1 MLAKIRQFTDSHHLL
16 CKILVFVLSAALM
29 MALSYIWT
37 GSLVYYNG
45 DSKMYISIADNFLDN
60 GHFLQTLR
68 TERENF
74 IVPFGFPAILTL
86 IRLFTRSN
94 LAIALVQ
101 YAVFGLAC
109 VLLYCAE
116 RNFFGNIGGISV
128 LMHCLMLWRIHYAGP
143 GCVVTE
149 TWYILP
155 IIFCVWLL
163 SRRDIKDE
171 SRLTMAYIALFIG
184 FIIRP
189 LLGLFFF
196 PLALYMLVQTVYKKY
211 NLLRFI
217 ALAGISVLIMS
228 GIAALNYRETGHLV
242 FTEAYSGISVYL
254 QNNDNIAEWGIDF
267 GKGEYEY
274 ADEQFLSIYNRTDID
289 YYEKN
294 EILGDLGY
302 EYMFSH
308 PWLTIKNIAFKFS
321 YLFITYWYYLIALA
335 GAGAFISY
343 KTRPEYRRAFTV
355 ILAAAGAVAV
365 VTSMGLPEPRYTYIV
380 FPVFT
385 LFTAA
390 LAGFCIHRALPM
402 LAAKLK
408 ALPASKPAS
417 SGGKAEK

>member
-1 MLAKIRQFTDSHHLL
+1 MLGKIRQFTNSHHLL
-16 CKILVFVLSAALM
+16 CKILVFFLSVGLM
-29 MALSYIWT
+29 MTLSYIWT

-60 GHFLQTLR
+60 GHFLQTVR

-74 IVPFGFPAILTL
+74 IVPFGFPAILTI

-116 RNFFGNIGGISV
+116 RNFFGNIGGLSV

-149 TWYILP
+149 TWYITP
-155 IIFCVWLL
+155 IIFCIWLL
-163 SRRDIKDE
+163 SRKDIKTE

-189 LLGLFFF
+189 LLGMLFF
-196 PLALYMLVQTVYKKY
+196 PLALYMIVQTVYKKY
-211 NLLRFI
+211 NLLRLV
-217 ALAGISVLIMS
+217 ALIGISVLIMG
-228 GIAALNYRETGHLV
+228 GIAALNYRETGHPV

-308 PWLTIKNIAFKFS
+308 PWLTIKNIAYKFC

-335 GAGAFISY
+335 GAGAFAAF
-343 KTRPEYRRAFTV
+343 KFKPKFRREFAV
-355 ILAAAGAVAV
+355 ILIAAAVVAV
-365 VTSMGLPEPRYTYIV
+365 VTSMGLPEPRYAYIV

-390 LAGFCIHRALPM
+390 FVGFGIHRILPLLCEKLWAL
-402 LAAKLK
+402 
-408 ALPASKPAS
+408 LPHSK
-417 SGGKAEK
+417 GKN

>member
-1 MLAKIRQFTDSHHLL
+1 MLGKIRQFTNSHHLL
-16 CKILVFVLSAALM
+16 CKILVFFLSVGLM
-29 MALSYIWT
+29 MTLSYIWT

-60 GHFLQTLR
+60 GHFLQTVR

-74 IVPFGFPAILTL
+74 IVPFGFPAILTI

-116 RNFFGNIGGISV
+116 RNFFGNIGGLSV

-149 TWYILP
+149 TWYITP
-155 IIFCVWLL
+155 IIFCIWLL
-163 SRRDIKDE
+163 SRKDIKTE

-189 LLGLFFF
+189 LLGMLFF
-196 PLALYMLVQTVYKKY
+196 PLALYMIVQTVYKKY
-211 NLLRFI
+211 NLLRLV
-217 ALAGISVLIMS
+217 ALIGISVLIMG
-228 GIAALNYRETGHLV
+228 GIAALNYRETGHPV

-308 PWLTIKNIAFKFS
+308 PWLTIKNIAYKFC

-335 GAGAFISY
+335 GAGAFAAF
-343 KTRPEYRRAFTV
+343 KFKPKFRREFAV
-355 ILAAAGAVAV
+355 ILIAAAAVAI
-365 VTSMGLPEPRYTYIV
+365 VTSMGLPEPRYAYIV

-390 LAGFCIHRALPM
+390 LVGFGIHRILPLLCEKLWAL
-402 LAAKLK
+402 
-408 ALPASKPAS
+408 LPH
-417 SGGKAEK
+417 GEEKN